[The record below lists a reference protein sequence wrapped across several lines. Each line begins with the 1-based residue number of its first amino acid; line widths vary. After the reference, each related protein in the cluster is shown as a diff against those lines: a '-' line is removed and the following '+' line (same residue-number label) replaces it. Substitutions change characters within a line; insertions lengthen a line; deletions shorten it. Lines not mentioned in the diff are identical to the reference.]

1 MAAKSIAK
9 HISETSSSEEIFKT
23 SIKIYSKAPIESNFT
38 DDLKYSANE
47 AQQLDNEEKK
57 RKKKIN
63 LLQLILFKGNKIPM
77 WVRCF

>member
-1 MAAKSIAK
+1 MAAKSLAK

-23 SIKIYSKAPIESNFT
+23 SIKIYSKAPIESSFT

-57 RKKKIN
+57 RKKI
-63 LLQLILFKGNKIPM
+63 LI
-77 WVRCF
+77 CFNSSFSKEIKY